1 MSFLTFFLFLFYPA
15 MLVSNHLARE
25 GSFSN
30 RYCLLKRIRNQKI
43 LLSSK
48 SLWVLYL
55 LFLDCLGALY
65 VFEGVAIGLE
75 W

>member
-1 MSFLTFFLFLFYPA
+1 MKT
-15 MLVSNHLARE
+15 E

-30 RYCLLKRIRNQKI
+30 RCCLLKRLRNQKI

-48 SLWVLYL
+48 SLWVLYF